1 MSIIVAGIHTGI
13 GKTICSAVLAE
24 ALQYDYW
31 KPVQAGD
38 LHATDSMFV
47 SRHIRNTVTK
57 IHDEAYRLA
66 VAASPH
72 LAAEQEE
79 IEITFDRIMLPSTNN
94 GLIIETAGGIM
105 SPLNRRQQN
114 LDMVLHFNLPVVMV
128 CNDYLGS
135 INHSL
140 LSIKAMQSEGI
151 EILGLVFN
159 GREVPSTR
167 EYIMEYSGLPTLLS
181 IPYFTNTGRQDL
193 CDFAISVSSVLKNK
207 LNGIF
212 TKG

>member
-1 MSIIVAGIHTGI
+1 MSIIIAGIHTGI
-13 GKTICSAVLAE
+13 GKTICAAVLAE

-79 IEITFDRIMLPSTNN
+79 IEITFDRIMLPSTDN

-105 SPLNRRQQN
+105 SPLNRRQLN
-114 LDMVLHFNLPVVMV
+114 LDMVLHFNLPVVLV

-140 LSIKAMQSEGI
+140 LSIKAMQNEGI

-193 CDFAISVSSVLKNK
+193 CDFAVSVSSILKNK